1 MLEKRIHSFVKRGEQ
16 MLEQQHVHSPYIEHH
31 ITDLQERWNEFKQQV
46 EETRRLIDLSIRY
59 FQLVLEVRNAVNVCR
74 FEPNEFLLQA
84 NEWFKEGGRVLM
96 MITRKARAVKTP
108 EEAQTLLNEIE
119 LFLKP
124 GESKQNERIEKISEL
139 ACEIFDLETA
149 PQVKD
154 VLVQNSD
161 MKDSFS
167 AIREELNVLA
177 RNLKDAEE
185 KRERERKEKEEE
197 MAKLEAARAEALA
210 AEKLARAEALA
221 AEKAR
226 AAEEARRQA
235 EKEAEAEAETLRKKQ
250 KQIEIIEITNINEV
264 PVIEETSAKE
274 SKVEIVEIF
283 DKSPKLDSPRFTV
296 PLSDAVIEEGKFRDH
311 CNFSFA
317 FVLEVV

>member
-1 MLEKRIHSFVKRGEQ
+1 
-16 MLEQQHVHSPYIEHH
+16 
-31 ITDLQERWNEFKQQV
+31 
-46 EETRRLIDLSIRY
+46 
-59 FQLVLEVRNAVNVCR
+59 
-74 FEPNEFLLQA
+74 
-84 NEWFKEGGRVLM
+84 M

-185 KRERERKEKEEE
+185 KRERERKQEEEE

-210 AEKLARAEALA
+210 AEKLAKAEALA

-226 AAEEARRQA
+226 AAEAKRKA
-235 EKEAEAEAETLRKKQ
+235 EKEAEAEALREKL
-250 KQIEIIEITNINEV
+250 KQIEIVEVTNITEM
-264 PVIEETSAKE
+264 PMIEETSSKE
-274 SKVEIVEIF
+274 SKVEIVEIL
-283 DKSPKLDSPRFTV
+283 DKSPKLDSPKFTV
-296 PLSDAVIEEGKFRDH
+296 PLSDAVIEEGEFRSH
-311 CNFSFA
+311 ENFSFE
-317 FVLEVV
+317 FFLKLVSV